1 MNTNLNTSLFNL
13 EKDLPQLNKTH
24 EKLHKN
30 LDKLHADF
38 LLTLE
43 NKQYR
48 FFAYLQMY
56 LCIIKVI
63 NFSHQINKLLRKSFK
78 TIKGINE
85 KLKLINSDL
94 PKLGEEEL
102 KLINSDLSDLLKND
116 TISDIPFIVYEGKMW
131 HLKDLSKFL
140 EEFIASTNNLLE
152 NVESYK
158 FESKIVNALPLLS
171 DKLIKLFGLKDNK
184 EECKKLREL
193 INDSFDILD
202 IFFALIG
209 HEPTQEDVEKVYKD
223 YAVDNETDYVFKT
236 QISKES
242 IEKIETSSLSKLSLE
257 DIRLG
262 RF

>member
-1 MNTNLNTSLFNL
+1 MNKDYIFICLHCNNEFIININDFNCKILRHGIYKNNL
-13 EKDLPQLNKTH
+13 Q
-24 EKLHKN
+24 
-30 LDKLHADF
+30 
-38 LLTLE
+38 
-43 NKQYR
+43 
-48 FFAYLQMY
+48 
-56 LCIIKVI
+56 
-63 NFSHQINKLLRKSFK
+63 QINQHS
-78 TIKGINE
+78 
-85 KLKLINSDL
+85 S
-94 PKLGEEEL
+94 
-102 KLINSDLSDLLKND
+102 
-116 TISDIPFIVYEGKMW
+116 
-131 HLKDLSKFL
+131 
-140 EEFIASTNNLLE
+140 
-152 NVESYK
+152 
-158 FESKIVNALPLLS
+158 
-171 DKLIKLFGLKDNK
+171 K

>member
-102 KLINSDLSDLLKND
+102 KLINNH
-116 TISDIPFIVYEGKMW
+116 T
-131 HLKDLSKFL
+131 H
-140 EEFIASTNNLLE
+140 
-152 NVESYK
+152 
-158 FESKIVNALPLLS
+158 
-171 DKLIKLFGLKDNK
+171 
-184 EECKKLREL
+184 
-193 INDSFDILD
+193 
-202 IFFALIG
+202 
-209 HEPTQEDVEKVYKD
+209 
-223 YAVDNETDYVFKT
+223 
-236 QISKES
+236 
-242 IEKIETSSLSKLSLE
+242 
-257 DIRLG
+257 
-262 RF
+262 